1 MKHDAQRPSFDS
13 TEIENARSRAWLRPF
28 ACSVVLGA
36 LLTIAQTVAAAP
48 LVAPFLAVDFNGY
61 NAGGGQSIGPTA
73 AGFQGWE
80 AAEGLFL
87 DPAID
92 WGNSGAA
99 GLTRVFV
106 SSEGNITANI
116 RGVVPNSFRGAR
128 NRGANAGALGEVTQD
143 FVFAQRGVDGFGQ
156 TFIRIALSGLTPG
169 QQYEL
174 TVFAREPFNGGA
186 DSFQAWT
193 DISRL
198 GGLDGPGA
206 YMDANFGAGS
216 LYQPAAGGVNNPIPT
231 AVRAPTSGPDS
242 ADPYAYS
249 ATFLSTADLGG
260 VVTFYGWADAN
271 TFSGTQT
278 ATLLN
283 GFQVGVF
290 NGVSVPEPGTLALL
304 GLGLIGII
312 GLRRRV
318 R

>member
-1 MKHDAQRPSFDS
+1 MRQKAQPLYCES
-13 TEIENARSRAWLRPF
+13 TAMQSSRSLTKSRPF
-28 ACSVVLGA
+28 VCSVVLGA
-36 LLTIAQTVAAAP
+36 LLSVAQVVTAAP
-48 LVAPFLAVDFNGY
+48 LSAAFLAVDINGY
-61 NAGGGQSIGPTA
+61 NAGGGQSIGPTGV
-73 AGFQGWE
+73 GFQGWE

-87 DPAID
+87 NPSID

-99 GLTRVFV
+99 GLTSVFA

-116 RGVVPNSFRGAR
+116 RGVAPNSFLGAR
-128 NRGANAGALGEVTQD
+128 NRGANAGALGDVTQD

-174 TVFAREPFNGGA
+174 TVFAREPFNGGS

-216 LYQPAAGGVNNPIPT
+216 LYQPAPGGVNNPIPT

-249 ATFLSTADLGG
+249 ATFLSTADAGG
-260 VVTFYGWADAN
+260 ILTFYGWADAN
-271 TFSGTQT
+271 SFSGTQT

-283 GFQVGVF
+283 GFQVGVV
-290 NGVSVPEPGTLALL
+290 NVNVPEPGTLVLL
-304 GLGLIGII
+304 GLGLIGVI
-312 GLRRRV
+312 GLRRRA